1 MNSNQVNQL
10 KRVLKKHGI
19 RNSETTVRTAIDMNY
34 AKFLE
39 LAEPIYVISR
49 IQSCYAGDREKE
61 LLKMA
66 NIEWIGLVIENGW
79 CTQLAPY
86 IQKYGTS
93 ITEKAIVYLIEK
105 NIWDSYRGKDYLR
118 VKANDHYKGL
128 NDIDAA
134 AEFVKEQIYGSEE
147 EQPSNNTCVDDQTEE
162 KKEHPDAAYEACER
176 IFDKFNSM
184 SEDFAL
190 VKDFIVMNCENND
203 YRKAM
208 DELKSRV
215 EVLQS
220 VKDRQ
225 EKELA
230 EKRNSINDLQLTIAG
245 KNDELTDLE
254 NSNISLAAEKLALL
268 SANSKLKDELEEIK
282 SLVDRLK
289 KESETIREEKPKK
302 KVIPESGLR
311 ELPLV
316 GDKML
321 RGLAPFLEKYNII
334 IDPSK

>member
-19 RNSETTVRTAIDMNY
+19 RNSETTVRTSIDMNY

-66 NIEWIGLVIENGW
+66 NIEWMGLVIENGW

-147 EQPSNNTCVDDQTEE
+147 EQPSSNTCGEDQSEE

-282 SLVDRLK
+282 SLVDQLK

>member
-66 NIEWIGLVIENGW
+66 NIEWMGLVIENGW

-147 EQPSNNTCVDDQTEE
+147 EQPSNNAGGEDQSEE

-282 SLVDRLK
+282 SLVDQLK

>member
-66 NIEWIGLVIENGW
+66 NIEWMGLVIENGW

-128 NDIDAA
+128 NDIDEA

-147 EQPSNNTCVDDQTEE
+147 EQPSNNAGKEDQPEE